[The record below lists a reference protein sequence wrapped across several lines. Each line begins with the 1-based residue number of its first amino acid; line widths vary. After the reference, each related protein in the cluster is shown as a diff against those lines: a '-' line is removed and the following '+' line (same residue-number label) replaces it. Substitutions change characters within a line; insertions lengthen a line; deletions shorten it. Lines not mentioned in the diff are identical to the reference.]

1 MREGARSGGAGG
13 SCSPGDTCS
22 FSASCV
28 PSSVLGARALSVNR
42 RDKKVS
48 YILGEGGQTK
58 QINGKIYSM
67 SCDKCQGGK
76 ARQGRKIQSLERVAG
91 YVNFK

>member
-1 MREGARSGGAGG
+1 MFVQCQLCVVLCSRCQGSISEQKRE
-13 SCSPGDTCS
+13 
-22 FSASCV
+22 
-28 PSSVLGARALSVNR
+28 
-42 RDKKVS
+42 KVS